1 MNEVAV
7 AGFQRALAAGIP
19 IGLGTDAPVMPH
31 GLIARELAYRVSLGE
46 ASMKSIVASTSL
58 NAEILGW
65 QDRIGSVTV
74 GKLADLIAVGGNPLA
89 DVGVLEKVLF
99 VMKGGIIYRHDAPGR

>member
-1 MNEVAV
+1 VNEVAV
-7 AGFQRALAAGIP
+7 AGFKRALAAGIP

-46 ASMKSIVASTSL
+46 APMKTIVASTSL
-58 NAEILGW
+58 NAEILGL
-65 QDRIGSVTV
+65 QDRIGSATA

-89 DVGVLEKVLF
+89 DVGVLEKVVF
-99 VMKGGIIYRHDAPGR
+99 VMKGGTIYRHDAAGR